1 MYESIVVIIRGVKY
15 ILTYNTNAMVPEDLA
30 DIIDLDEDI
39 ESWNDS
45 LMEQYD
51 SEISEYEERL
61 IG

>member
-51 SEISEYEERL
+51 SEISEYEERI